1 MSLALKCRLLPS
13 KAKHKRLIELVEGQ
27 RLLYKAALEERI
39 DCCRKTGKSP
49 AHFDQTKAL
58 TECRRELSE
67 MNGIPAQLQ
76 RGTLKRLDEAC
87 KQFYRRVKRG
97 EKPSFPRFKG
107 RGWFDTLE
115 FAEFSGITF
124 DGKHLR
130 SKAFGSV
137 RVDMHRRCK
146 TTSSPAR
153 SSVTG
158 ETGMCASRPT
168 SKRHQG
174 RLSGPQ
180 NGRASAVG
188 SASRE
193 VRPDRGGNPER
204 EGAGA
209 FAPCQGRPR
218 RGLEHACRDADLQ
231 G

>member
-115 FAEFSGITF
+115 FAEFSGIT
-124 DGKHLR
+124 
-130 SKAFGSV
+130 V
-137 RVDMHRRCK
+137 RR
-146 TTSSPAR
+146 
-153 SSVTG
+153 
-158 ETGMCASRPT
+158 
-168 SKRHQG
+168 Q
-174 RLSGPQ
+174 
-180 NGRASAVG
+180 ASALEGIWFRSCRHAPPMQDDIKSCKIIRDGRNRHVCFQADVEAPPRKVVRSAERTRIG
-188 SASRE
+188 SRQ
-193 VRPDRGGNPER
+193 R
-204 EGAGA
+204 
-209 FAPCQGRPR
+209 
-218 RGLEHACRDADLQ
+218 
-231 G
+231 